1 MLPGRVLIDVCLALF
16 RRNRLGSEG
25 EPAVQSETMLALET
39 FFKMLLCVI
48 PYNSQSSDSGVLKS
62 KIPGKLVF
70 RCNSCLLYKAVNR
83 AVEKVSSQV
92 HTQGHLCHWSV

>member
-16 RRNRLGSEG
+16 RRNRLGSED

-48 PYNSQSSDSGVLKS
+48 PYNSQSSDSGVLKKQDS
-62 KIPGKLVF
+62 WQISLQMQF
-70 RCNSCLLYKAVNR
+70 M
-83 AVEKVSSQV
+83 SSLQ
-92 HTQGHLCHWSV
+92 SS